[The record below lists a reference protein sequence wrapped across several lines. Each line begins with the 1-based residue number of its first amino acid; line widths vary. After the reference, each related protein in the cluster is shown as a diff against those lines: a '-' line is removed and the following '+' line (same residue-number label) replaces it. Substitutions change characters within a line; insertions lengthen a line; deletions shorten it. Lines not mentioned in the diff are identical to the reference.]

1 MRKFLFLSSFWLK
14 IIALFTMTV
23 DHIGY
28 VLQAVYFDNYDILA
42 LANVFRVIGRFA
54 LPLFIFM
61 IVEGVIHTKSISK
74 YFLRLGVMAALIS
87 ITLAI
92 LQYVPLGYDT
102 SMIKGAGN
110 IFLDLLLTAVAIYAL
125 NHKNNWMKLL
135 ILLPII
141 ISVSSFIAKGYEF
154 ANAVDVLWYPE
165 FLYLQYDWFSIL
177 LGVAFY
183 YAGKLGKAY
192 ISMYAKK
199 INVDQI
205 VFDENGYTQLAKN
218 ILYVVALALASFIF
232 YLPHYFWIEGVYWD
246 AMTQLSAIFAGAF
259 ILFYNGKRG
268 YNAKWFQY
276 GSYIYYPLS
285 MLVMLVLY
293 IILT

>member
-61 IVEGVIHTKSISK
+61 IVEGVLHTKSISK
-74 YFLRLGVMAALIS
+74 YLLRLGVMAALIS

-177 LGVAFY
+177 LGVGFY

-192 ISMYAKK
+192 MSIYAKK
-199 INVDQI
+199 NNVDQI

-268 YNAKWFQY
+268 YNARWFQY

-285 MLVMLVLY
+285 MLAMLVLY
-293 IILT
+293 IILI